1 MSNSITPYSH
11 PVVPPMGDSGR
22 VSAVNDPQN
31 EEAARQQQITENG
44 PAIRLLESWLA
55 EEATPQ
61 AQEKWERLKKVL
73 EAHRLSYRKRFP

>member
-11 PVVPPMGDSGR
+11 PVVPPMGDSEQ
-22 VSAVNDPQN
+22 VPTVNDPQN
-31 EEAARQQQITENG
+31 EEAARRQQIRENG

-55 EEATPQ
+55 EESTPQ
-61 AQEKWERLKKVL
+61 ARENGEQLKKVL